1 MVTIWLDAQL
11 SPGLA
16 AWINRSFEWIE
27 AHSVRTLNLRDAE
40 DEVIFRAARE
50 ANAVVMTKDADF
62 LRMLDLWGPPPHVLW
77 IRSGN
82 TSNARM
88 RRILAETLPQAVQ
101 LLKSGDPLVEIGE
114 LR

>member
-62 LRMLDLWGPPPHVLW
+62 LRMLDETPTIWAIVL
-77 IRSGN
+77 RLLSEDV
-82 TSNARM
+82 TDVYDDM
-88 RRILAETLPQAVQ
+88 RA
-101 LLKSGDPLVEIGE
+101 LVH
-114 LR
+114 